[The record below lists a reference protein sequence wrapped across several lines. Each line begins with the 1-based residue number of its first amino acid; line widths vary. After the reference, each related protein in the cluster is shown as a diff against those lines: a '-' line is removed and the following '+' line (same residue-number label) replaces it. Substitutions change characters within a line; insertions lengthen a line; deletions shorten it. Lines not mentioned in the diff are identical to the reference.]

1 MITLDNSYQHPNDYQ
16 NINFKRIKSYKQI
29 LVTQKKHPIIF
40 EQIDMLNE
48 DYRSFKSNSYYKNL
62 LKEQF
67 LLYLE
72 KQYTKEKDSLKCEIN
87 NVEKYYQEK
96 ISKLNKKNI
105 DNEKKINEQSS
116 EIDRLNKIIFQ
127 KCEHLS
133 LDDIQDFH
141 CPISWEIFKDPVI
154 LEDGFTYEKES
165 ISEWLSKHKTSPNT
179 NCRIYSR
186 KLIPNQT
193 LKNIIR
199 LYQEIMVSMNDYK
212 HKIENSQNIIQVL
225 TSEIESLS
233 RQRDSIQREISKK
246 KKKGCSMFFFN

>member
-1 MITLDNSYQHPNDYQ
+1 MITIDNSYQHPTDYQ
-16 NINFKRIKSYKQI
+16 NINYKRIKSYKQI

-48 DYRSFKSNSYYKNL
+48 DYRSLKSNSYYKNL

-105 DNEKKINEQSS
+105 EHEKKINEQSS

-154 LEDGFTYEKES
+154 LEDGFTYERES
-165 ISEWLSKHKTSPNT
+165 ISEWLTNHRTSPNT
-179 NCRIYSR
+179 NRRILSR
-186 KLIPNQT
+186 KLTPNQT
-193 LKNIIR
+193 LKNVVG
-199 LYQEIMVSMNDYK
+199 LYQEIIVSMNNYK
-212 HKIENSQNIIQVL
+212 HKIENSQNILQVL

-233 RQRDSIQREISKK
+233 CQRDSIQEEINKK
-246 KKKGCSMFFFN
+246 KKRGCSMLFF